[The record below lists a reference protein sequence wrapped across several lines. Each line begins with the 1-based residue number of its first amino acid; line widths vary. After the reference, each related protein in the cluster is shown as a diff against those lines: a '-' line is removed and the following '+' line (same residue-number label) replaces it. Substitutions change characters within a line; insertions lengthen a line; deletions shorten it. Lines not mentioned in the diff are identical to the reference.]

1 MEKAIFELYN
11 YLGKEIYVT
20 YYILGYIKSKKLTLT
35 SINENLGIITV
46 YNKYEKTALCLPFR
60 GISMCILS
68 IRLNSKKEKP
78 IYFNKYIYGK
88 TLDNLSTDEESVKM
102 ITNKKVLKS
111 SK

>member
-1 MEKAIFELYN
+1 MENAIYELYN

-20 YYILGYIKSKKLTLT
+20 YYIFGYIKSKKLTLT
-35 SINENLGIITV
+35 SINEDLGIITV
-46 YNKYEKTALCLPFR
+46 YNKYEKTALYLPFR

-88 TLDNLSTDEESVKM
+88 TLDNLVTDEETIKM
-102 ITNKKVLKS
+102 ITKKSPK
-111 SK
+111 K